1 MSKPFH
7 IIAFD
12 VPYPPN
18 YGGIVDVFYKLK
30 HLHAQGGK
38 IIYHCFYYK
47 GHNPPTEILEQY
59 CDKIYYYER
68 KKQLA
73 KLIFNPLPYVVASR
87 NNKSLLTNLCLD
99 KYPILFDGLQCCYFL
114 NHPKLNG
121 RQKLVRANNI
131 EHKYYE
137 GLAKWEKSK
146 LKQIYLNREAK
157 KLAKF
162 EEQLNGVDGI
172 LSVAKM
178 DIPHFSKYAK
188 THHVPPFFNQKTS
201 DFNQIH
207 SKNSSFCL
215 FQGNLSVTENIEAVE
230 FIINEIAPKVNVE
243 IKIAGKNPS
252 ADLGSKINQ
261 LKNVELIPNPS
272 QAEMESLIA
281 NAQINLLFTFQ
292 QTGIKLK
299 LLHALES
306 GKHIIINSFMDD
318 SGIFKS
324 MCDVCDNPIDICNK
338 INDLIEVEFTNQM
351 FNKRFNYFSKYY
363 NNSHN
368 ADFILEL
375 INNPL
380 HL

>member
-30 HLHAQGGK
+30 HLHSQGGK
-38 IIYHCFYYK
+38 IIYHCFYYS
-47 GHNPPTEILEQY
+47 GHNPPNELLEKY

-68 KKQLA
+68 KKQIT
-73 KLIFNPLPYVVASR
+73 KLIFSPLPYVVATR
-87 NNKSLLTNLCLD
+87 NNQELLDNLSKD
-99 KYPILFDGLQCCYFL
+99 NFPILFDGLQCCYFL
-114 NHPKLNG
+114 NHKKLEG
-121 RQKLVRANNI
+121 RRKIIRANNI
-131 EHKYYE
+131 EHKYYA
-137 GLAKWEKSK
+137 GLAKWEKSS
-146 LKQIYLNREAK
+146 LKKTYLKREAK
-157 KLAKF
+157 KLEKF
-162 EEQLNGVDGI
+162 ENQLKGVESI

-188 THHVPPFFNQKTS
+188 TYHVPPFFNEKEAEFIEKST
-201 DFNQIH
+201 NIER
-207 SKNSSFCL
+207 FCL

-230 FIINEIAPKVNVE
+230 FIINEIAPKVDVE

-252 ADLGSKINQ
+252 KELASKINQ
-261 LKNVELIPNPS
+261 LKNVVLISNPS
-272 QAEMESLIA
+272 QSEMENLIA
-281 NAQINLLFTFQ
+281 TAHINLLFTFQ

-324 MCDVCDNPIDICNK
+324 MCDVCDDPKTICNK
-338 INDLIEVEFTNQM
+338 INDLIGSEFTTEM
-351 FNKRFNYFSKYY
+351 FKKRFNVFSRYY
-363 NNSHN
+363 NNSNN
-368 ADFILEL
+368 ADFILDL

-380 HL
+380 H